1 MEDELIGLCIR
12 LALAKLGFKEYRDC
26 NIVKN
31 TSFGIKCPILAH
43 LKQLCD
49 VFC

>member
-1 MEDELIGLCIR
+1 MEDELIGFCIH
-12 LALAKLGFKEYRDC
+12 LALAKLGFKEYQDC